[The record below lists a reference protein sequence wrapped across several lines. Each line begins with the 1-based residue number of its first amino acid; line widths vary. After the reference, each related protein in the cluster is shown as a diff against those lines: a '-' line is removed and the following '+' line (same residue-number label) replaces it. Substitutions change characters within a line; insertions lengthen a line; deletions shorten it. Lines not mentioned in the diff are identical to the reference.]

1 MRKFINTIVNK
12 VTLAAG
18 TLILTAGLACCVS
31 YTGAEAATIYSTDKS
46 DTESD
51 KETTDKKDTASDK
64 DTSTDKEQDEQSF
77 EKKAYLTEDDMKHVT
92 WSFEKKEYAVITY
105 DTITAQIITNLPS
118 KFTRVSYS
126 TDTYN
131 AAVNNSA
138 DGKSVQIRGGY
149 DGTTKITATVEI
161 DYCDENGIYAG
172 VKTITATTQ
181 VKVIGTAVHS
191 LTVGEQVKLDFTEY
205 EEYAGMTYVFENAG
219 YASVGEKGLITAT
232 AQGYTAVYLTD
243 GKDKNIYV
251 GSLDIKGNDI
261 YLSQTNVTRAIGSEP
276 YKLELMNMKDGT
288 VTWSSS
294 NVAVATVDANGF
306 VTPVAAGDA
315 TISASYKAPSGLVM
329 TYDAVFTVTSPML
342 NITSGNVAK
351 GCSIVLTITGTCGET
366 TWASS
371 NKKIVSIYSGNYY
384 NADSNTSLTNPS
396 ATIYGNKKGV
406 AEITAQVDGI
416 TLKCSL
422 TVTNPEIKKSF
433 YVSTKGTR
441 FKLNVTGINSNSVL
455 KYSSSNKKVATVSN
469 SGVVTTKG
477 EGYALITIEVDS
489 AVIPVSFNIGNKK
502 AVKAVLNALKVE
514 GATYSQARRMSKG
527 YYDCSSLVWR
537 SYSPLGAYF
546 GDRHYAPVAA
556 NEAKYCVSHKKNVP
570 AKYINKLNKLKP
582 GDLIFFKGKSNGR
595 YKNIYHVAMYMG
607 QEGYGSYS
615 IGKIIHADGRKVAQ
629 AYVYNQSNVVVI
641 GRPFK

>member
-1 MRKFINTIVNK
+1 MRKIYNTIANK
-12 VTLAAG
+12 LTLAAG
-18 TLILTAGLACCVS
+18 TLILAGALACGIA
-31 YTGAEAATIYSTDKS
+31 YTGAEAAIINST
-46 DTESD
+46 
-51 KETTDKKDTASDK
+51 DK
-64 DTSTDKEQDEQSF
+64 DTSTDKEEDEQSF
-77 EKKAYLTEDDMKHVT
+77 EKKAYLTEDDMKYLT

-105 DTITAQIITNLPS
+105 DTITAKIITNIPS
-118 KFTRVSYS
+118 KFTRVNYS

-131 AAVNNSA
+131 TAINNSA
-138 DGKSVQIRGGY
+138 DGQSVQIRGSY
-149 DGTTKITATVEI
+149 DGTAKITATVEI

-191 LTVGEQVKLDFTEY
+191 LTVGEQIKFDYTEY
-205 EEYAGMTYVFENAG
+205 QEYAGMTYVFENAG
-219 YASVGEKGLITAT
+219 YASVGEKGLITAI
-232 AQGYTAVYLTD
+232 APGYTAVYLTD

-276 YKLELMNMKDGT
+276 YKLELVNMKEGT

-294 NVAVATVDANGF
+294 NIAVATVDANGF
-306 VTPVAAGDA
+306 VTPVAAGDT
-315 TISASYKAPSGLVM
+315 TITASYKAVSGLVM

-342 NITSGNVAK
+342 SITSGNVAK
-351 GCSIVLTITGTCGET
+351 GASLVINITGTTGQT
-366 TWASS
+366 TWSSS
-371 NKKIVSIYSGNYY
+371 NKKVVSIYSGNYSTADT
-384 NADSNTSLTNPS
+384 NASMANPS

-406 AEITAQVDGI
+406 TEITAQVDGI
-416 TLKCSL
+416 VLKCTI

-582 GDLIFFKGKSNGR
+582 GDLIFFRGKSNGR